1 MASPWGPLMG
11 RSWLALWTAHARSTR
26 AEGAFAAAPSTRA
39 RVLLSDAPDIVV
51 APSSTA
57 RCTAMPRSQPADRP
71 APSAPVSRAGAP
83 RLLAVDRAID
93 DLRRRVPVIITDG
106 ERSHAVAAAELA
118 NDATLAWIGRL
129 GAAAPAL
136 AITAHRARTLHI
148 RPTGAEVVVIVGAQS
163 LPEAMRQPGTMGL
176 PAAAIATLVDP
187 TADLAHP
194 LRGPFE
200 VAPGPPPVG
209 FGAALVLSRLAR
221 LLPAAVVAPVD
232 TGGDPTAFAARES
245 LLCVTV
251 EDIESYETEAATA
264 LIAVSDAHVPL
275 AGAAD
280 ARVVAFR
287 PADGG
292 IEHLAIVIG
301 DPSRSAP
308 VLVRL
313 HSECF
318 TGDLLASLRCD
329 CGQQLRGAVEVIAA
343 EGGGVLLYLAQE
355 GRGIGLINK
364 LRAYQLQDQG
374 YDTIEANQRLGFEAD
389 ERIFLPAAEMLR
401 RLGFD
406 RVRLLTNNPHKVT
419 ALQHH
424 GIEVVERVAHSFP
437 PTDHSV
443 RYLET
448 KATRSGHLL

>member
-1 MASPWGPLMG
+1 VTP
-11 RSWLALWTAHARSTR
+11 
-26 AEGAFAAAPSTRA
+26 AAAT
-39 RVLLSDAPDIVV
+39 
-51 APSSTA
+51 
-57 RCTAMPRSQPADRP
+57 PAG
-71 APSAPVSRAGAP
+71 VTGAGAR

-106 ERSHAVAAAELA
+106 ATSHAVAAAELA
-118 NDATLAWIGRL
+118 NDATLAWIARL
-129 GAAAPAL
+129 GTAAPAL

-148 RPTGAEVVVIVGAQS
+148 RPTGAEVVVIVGGQG
-163 LPEAMRQPGTMGL
+163 LPETMGL

-187 TADLAHP
+187 TSDLSHP

-209 FGAALVLSRLAR
+209 FGAALALNRLAR
-221 LLPAAVVAPVD
+221 LLPAAVVAPVN
-232 TGGDPTAFAARES
+232 TGDDLAALAARES

-251 EDIESYETEAATA
+251 EDLESYETKAASA

-401 RLGFD
+401 RLGFEQ
-406 RVRLLTNNPHKVT
+406 VRLLTNNPHKVT

-424 GIEVVERVAHSFP
+424 GIDVVERVAHSFP

>member
-1 MASPWGPLMG
+1 
-11 RSWLALWTAHARSTR
+11 
-26 AEGAFAAAPSTRA
+26 
-39 RVLLSDAPDIVV
+39 
-51 APSSTA
+51 
-57 RCTAMPRSQPADRP
+57 MPRSQPADRP
-71 APSAPVSRAGAP
+71 VSTAPVTPAAATPAGVTGAGAR

-106 ERSHAVAAAELA
+106 ATSHAVAAAELA
-118 NDATLAWIGRL
+118 NDATLAWIARL
-129 GAAAPAL
+129 GTAAPAL

-148 RPTGAEVVVIVGAQS
+148 RPTGAEVVVIVGGQGLS
-163 LPEAMRQPGTMGL
+163 ETMGL

-187 TADLAHP
+187 TSDLSHP

-209 FGAALVLSRLAR
+209 FGAALALNRLAR
-221 LLPAAVVAPVD
+221 LLPAAVVAPVN
-232 TGGDPTAFAARES
+232 TGDDLAALAARES

-251 EDIESYETEAATA
+251 EDLESYETKAASA

-401 RLGFD
+401 RLGFEQ
-406 RVRLLTNNPHKVT
+406 VRLLTNNPHKVT

-424 GIEVVERVAHSFP
+424 GIDVVERVAHSFP

>member
-1 MASPWGPLMG
+1 
-11 RSWLALWTAHARSTR
+11 
-26 AEGAFAAAPSTRA
+26 
-39 RVLLSDAPDIVV
+39 
-51 APSSTA
+51 
-57 RCTAMPRSQPADRP
+57 
-71 APSAPVSRAGAP
+71 
-83 RLLAVDRAID
+83 VDRAID

-106 ERSHAVAAAELA
+106 ATSHAVAAAELA

-129 GAAAPAL
+129 AAAAPAL

-148 RPTGAEVVVIVGAQS
+148 RPTGAEAVVIVGAQ
-163 LPEAMRQPGTMGL
+163 GL

-209 FGAALVLSRLAR
+209 FGAALVLNRLAR
-221 LLPAAVVAPVD
+221 LLPAAVVAPVN
-232 TGGDPTAFAARES
+232 TGDDPAAFAARES

-251 EDIESYETEAATA
+251 EDLESYETEAATA

-318 TGDLLASLRCD
+318 TGDLLVSLRCD

-343 EGGGVLLYLAQE
+343 ENGGVLLYLAQE

-401 RLGFD
+401 RLGFEQ
-406 RVRLLTNNPHKVT
+406 VRLLTNNPHKVI

-424 GIEVVERVAHSFP
+424 GIDVVERVAHSFP

>member
-1 MASPWGPLMG
+1 
-11 RSWLALWTAHARSTR
+11 
-26 AEGAFAAAPSTRA
+26 
-39 RVLLSDAPDIVV
+39 
-51 APSSTA
+51 
-57 RCTAMPRSQPADRP
+57 
-71 APSAPVSRAGAP
+71 
-83 RLLAVDRAID
+83 VDRAID

-106 ERSHAVAAAELA
+106 VTSHAVAAAELA

-129 GAAAPAL
+129 GAAAPGL

-148 RPTGAEVVVIVGAQS
+148 RPTGAEVVVIVGAQG
-163 LPEAMRQPGTMGL
+163 LPESMGL

-200 VAPGPPPVG
+200 VAPGPAHVG
-209 FGAALVLSRLAR
+209 FGAALVLNRLAR
-221 LLPAAVVAPVD
+221 LLPAAVVVPVN
-232 TGGDPTAFAARES
+232 TGDDPAAFAARES

-251 EDIESYETEAATA
+251 EDLESYETEAATA

-275 AGAAD
+275 GGAAD
-280 ARVVAFR
+280 ARVIAFR

-301 DPSRSAP
+301 DPSRSVP

-343 EGGGVLLYLAQE
+343 KDGGVLLYLAQE

-401 RLGFD
+401 RLGFEQ
-406 RVRLLTNNPHKVT
+406 VRLLTNNPHKVT

-424 GIEVVERVAHSFP
+424 GIDVVERVAHSFP

>member
-1 MASPWGPLMG
+1 
-11 RSWLALWTAHARSTR
+11 
-26 AEGAFAAAPSTRA
+26 
-39 RVLLSDAPDIVV
+39 
-51 APSSTA
+51 
-57 RCTAMPRSQPADRP
+57 MPGSQPADRP
-71 APSAPVSRAGAP
+71 APTAPGSRAAGSP
-83 RLLAVDRAID
+83 TGRLLAVDRAID

-106 ERSHAVAAAELA
+106 QTSHAAAAAELA
-118 NDATLAWIGRL
+118 SDATLAWIERL
-129 GAAAPAL
+129 GSAAPAL

-148 RPTGAEVVVIVGAQS
+148 RPTGAEVVVILAATNLPGAVGS
-163 LPEAMRQPGTMGL
+163 
-176 PAAAIATLVDP
+176 AAAIATLVDP

-200 VAPGPPPVG
+200 AAPGPPPATL
-209 FGAALVLSRLAR
+209 GAALVLNRLAR

-232 TGGDPTAFAARES
+232 AGDDPAAFAAREA

-251 EDIESYETEAATA
+251 EDIASYETDAART
-264 LIAVSDAHVPL
+264 LVAVSDACVPL
-275 AGAAD
+275 AGATD
-280 ARVVAFR
+280 TRVVAFR
-287 PADGG
+287 PTDGG

-301 DPSRSAP
+301 DPSRSAA

-329 CGQQLRGAVEVIAA
+329 CGQQLRGAVELIAA
-343 EGGGVLLYLAQE
+343 ADGGVVLYLAQE

-401 RLGFD
+401 RLGFE
-406 RVRLLTNNPHKVT
+406 RVRLLTNNPRKVT
-419 ALQHH
+419 ALQQH
-424 GIEVVERVAHSFP
+424 GIEVVERVPHSFP
-437 PTDHSV
+437 PTDHSG

-448 KATRSGHLL
+448 KATRAGHLL

>member
-1 MASPWGPLMG
+1 M
-11 RSWLALWTAHARSTR
+11 T
-26 AEGAFAAAPSTRA
+26 
-39 RVLLSDAPDIVV
+39 
-51 APSSTA
+51 
-57 RCTAMPRSQPADRP
+57 PAD
-71 APSAPVSRAGAP
+71 VTGAGAR

-93 DLRRRVPVIITDG
+93 DLRRRVPVIITNG
-106 ERSHAVAAAELA
+106 ATSHAVAAAELA
-118 NDATLAWIGRL
+118 NDATLTWIGRL

-148 RPTGAEVVVIVGAQS
+148 RPTGAEVVVIVEAQG
-163 LPEAMRQPGTMGL
+163 LPETMGL

-209 FGAALVLSRLAR
+209 FGAALVLNRLAR
-221 LLPAAVVAPVD
+221 LLPAAVVAPVN
-232 TGGDPTAFAARES
+232 TGDDPAAFAARES

-313 HSECF
+313 HSQCF

-343 EGGGVLLYLAQE
+343 EDGGVLLYLAQE

-401 RLGFD
+401 RLGFEQ
-406 RVRLLTNNPHKVT
+406 VRLLTNNPHKVT

-424 GIEVVERVAHSFP
+424 GIDVVERVAHSFP